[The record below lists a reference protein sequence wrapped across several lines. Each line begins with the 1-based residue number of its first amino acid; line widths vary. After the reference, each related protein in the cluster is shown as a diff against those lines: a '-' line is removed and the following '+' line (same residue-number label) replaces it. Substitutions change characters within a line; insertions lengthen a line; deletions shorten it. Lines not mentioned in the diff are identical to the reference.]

1 VKASVD
7 IRKWRVLVKVDI
19 KQAASEFGELTRET
33 AERFVETL
41 GIDYLIRVVSQLG
54 SDAAA
59 EFLQPLSPETRNLI
73 LNGLSPEKAADL
85 REILSYPAGT
95 VGALMAK
102 EFFSIPADFTI
113 REATAYL
120 QSLPQERKGAIS
132 YIYAVDKNRRLEGIL
147 QMRDL
152 LLHKPDTKI
161 EKILRSP
168 VLQVETGMPQLY
180 AAQILQKHHY
190 LGIPVVDREQRLV
203 GVVRADN
210 VIKVF
215 QKEADDDIARLIG
228 TSPDE
233 MKTTSV
239 RRIIAARL
247 PWFFVSIA
255 SGLICAAISG
265 LFRDSIGAIV
275 TLFLF
280 VPIVLGL
287 SESTGVQA
295 ATIMVRNI
303 VLGKTAFK
311 NLWLFLL
318 REAAVGIAIGIVC
331 GLVVGML
338 ASLWHE
344 SAILGVALASSMAV
358 AIMLSALIGLL
369 MPLIFKECRVDPTL
383 ATGPF
388 VLAICDIQT
397 LFVYFTL
404 SIAIMR

>member
-1 VKASVD
+1 MKPSLD
-7 IRKWRVLVKVDI
+7 IRRWKVLVKVDI
-19 KQAASEFGELTRET
+19 KQAASEFGELTQDV

-41 GIDYLIRVVSQLG
+41 GIGYMVQVVSQLG
-54 SDAAA
+54 TDAAA
-59 EFLQPLSPETRNLI
+59 EFLQPLSAETRNLI
-73 LNGLSPEKAADL
+73 LNGLSAEKAADL

-102 EFFSIPADFTI
+102 EFFSIPVDFTI

-120 QSLPQERKGAIS
+120 QTLPQERKGAIS
-132 YIYAVDKNRRLEGIL
+132 YIYAVDKDRRLEGVL

-152 LLHKPDTKI
+152 LLHAPDTKI
-161 EKILRSP
+161 GKILKSP

-180 AAQILQKHHY
+180 AAQILRKHHY

-215 QKEADDDIARLIG
+215 QREADDDIARLIG
-228 TSPDE
+228 TSPEE
-233 MKTTSV
+233 MKTTSI
-239 RRIIAARL
+239 RKIIAARL

-255 SGLICAAISG
+255 SGLLCAFISG
-265 LFRDSIGAIV
+265 LFRNSLGAIV

-303 VLGKTAFK
+303 VLGLTAFK
-311 NLWLFLL
+311 NLWLFLA
-318 REAAVGIAIGIVC
+318 REAAVGVSIGIVC
-331 GLVVGML
+331 GIIVGML
-338 ASLWHE
+338 ASAWHE
-344 SAILGVALASSMAV
+344 SAILGIALASSMTV
-358 AIMLSALIGLL
+358 AIMFSALIGLL
-369 MPLIFKECRVDPTL
+369 MPLLFKELKLDPTL
-383 ATGPF
+383 ATGPL

>member
-1 VKASVD
+1 MKSSVD
-7 IRKWRVLVKVDI
+7 IRKWKVLVKVDI
-19 KQAASEFGELTRET
+19 KQAASEFGELPQDV
-33 AERFVETL
+33 AARFAETL
-41 GIDYLIRVVSQLG
+41 GIDFLTQVVSQLG
-54 SDAAA
+54 TDAAA
-59 EFLQPLSPETRNLI
+59 EFLQPLSAETRNLI

-102 EFFSIPADFTI
+102 EFFSIPVDFTI
-113 REATAYL
+113 REATEYL

-132 YIYAVDKNRRLEGIL
+132 YIYAVDKDRRLEGVL

-161 EKILRSP
+161 GKILRSP

-215 QKEADDDIARLIG
+215 QREADDDIARLIG
-228 TSPDE
+228 TSPEE
-233 MKTTSV
+233 MKTTSI

-255 SGLICAAISG
+255 SGLLCAFISG
-265 LFRDSIGAIV
+265 LFQNSLGAIV

-311 NLWLFLL
+311 NLWLFLM
-318 REAAVGIAIGIVC
+318 REAAVGVSIGIAC
-331 GLVVGML
+331 GIIVGML
-338 ASLWHE
+338 ASAWHE
-344 SAILGVALASSMAV
+344 SAILGVALASSMTV
-358 AIMLSALIGLL
+358 AIMFSALIGLL
-369 MPLIFKECRVDPTL
+369 MPLLFKELKLDPTL
-383 ATGPF
+383 ATGPL